1 MGDSWRNILERAA
14 TNLAVDHDPSAPP
27 PPRPAPHHSSSLS
40 RPAAQSYRSFEESRA
55 ALERELAVL
64 SASIPTAYVQTM
76 QPQRLETAPNGES
89 GAPVRPVSIIRPIA
103 VKPPQAESRRSKRSR
118 AWRNVAA
125 VSISSVVVAASGYVL
140 VGYFKG
146 GEIAMPVVP
155 RVEKAFNV
163 EVRPEIAIAPPETI
177 QASVG
182 ESAVEAEPEVNRGTE
197 DALMERG
204 LSQLA
209 RGDGAGGRAI
219 LEVLARYGS
228 VRGALAL
235 AETYDPAN
243 VRHRPDWGLAADVER
258 AREWYRK
265 AADLGSVNAYQ
276 RLKELDRTNQSSMAR
291 RSHAV

>member
-14 TNLAVDHDPSAPP
+14 TNLAVDLDPAAPP
-27 PPRPAPHHSSSLS
+27 PQYEPRPSSSLS
-40 RPAAQSYRSFEESRA
+40 RPAVQAYRSFEESRA
-55 ALERELAVL
+55 ALERELAMV
-64 SASIPTAYVQTM
+64 SASIPTAYVQTARA
-76 QPQRLETAPNGES
+76 QHVETAPIGES
-89 GAPVRPVSIIRPIA
+89 AAPVRSAPLIRPIA
-103 VKPPQAESRRSKRSR
+103 VQPPKTESRRAKRGR

-125 VSISSVVVAASGYVL
+125 VSISSAVVVASGYVL
-140 VGYFKG
+140 VGYFKA
-146 GEIAMPVVP
+146 GEIALPQMP

-163 EVRPEIAIAPPETI
+163 EERPEIFAQQPSTI
-177 QASVG
+177 QASAVLPDV
-182 ESAVEAEPEVNRGTE
+182 ESEPELNRGTE

-204 LSQLA
+204 LNQLA
-209 RGDGAGGRAI
+209 QGDGAGGRAV

-235 AETYDPAN
+235 AQTYDPAN

-276 RLKELDRTNQSSMAR
+276 RLKELDRSNQSSMAR
-291 RSHAV
+291 RSNPV

>member
-14 TNLAVDHDPSAPP
+14 TNLAVDLDPAAPLRQP
-27 PPRPAPHHSSSLS
+27 EPHLSSSLS
-40 RPAAQSYRSFEESRA
+40 RPAVQSYRSFEESRA
-55 ALERELAVL
+55 ALERELAAL
-64 SASIPTAYVQTM
+64 SASIPTAYVQPT
-76 QPQRLETAPNGES
+76 QAQRVEAGPTGES
-89 GAPVRPVSIIRPIA
+89 GAVRTAPITRPIA
-103 VKPPQAESRRSKRSR
+103 VKPPQAESRRAKRSR

-125 VSISSVVVAASGYVL
+125 VSISSAVVVASGYVL
-140 VGYFKG
+140 VGYFKA
-146 GEIAMPVVP
+146 GEIALPQMP
-155 RVEKAFNV
+155 RVEKAFNID
-163 EVRPEIAIAPPETI
+163 VRPEIAVAQPATI
-177 QASVG
+177 QASV
-182 ESAVEAEPEVNRGTE
+182 EVPDVEAAPELNQGTE
-197 DALMERG
+197 DVLMERG

-209 RGDGAGGRAI
+209 QGDGAAGRAV

-243 VRHRPDWGLAADVER
+243 VRHRPEWGLAADVER

-291 RSHAV
+291 QSHAA

>member
-14 TNLAVDHDPSAPP
+14 TNLAVDLDPAAPLRQP
-27 PPRPAPHHSSSLS
+27 EPHLSSSLS
-40 RPAAQSYRSFEESRA
+40 RPAVQSYRSFEESRA
-55 ALERELAVL
+55 ALERELAAL
-64 SASIPTAYVQTM
+64 SASIPTAYVQPT
-76 QPQRLETAPNGES
+76 QAQQVEAAPHGGSGALVRTAPMT
-89 GAPVRPVSIIRPIA
+89 RPIA
-103 VKPPQAESRRSKRSR
+103 VKPPQAESRRAKRSR

-125 VSISSVVVAASGYVL
+125 VSISSAVVVASGYVL
-140 VGYFKG
+140 VGYFKA
-146 GEIAMPVVP
+146 GEIALPQMP
-155 RVEKAFNV
+155 RVEKAFSLD
-163 EVRPEIAIAPPETI
+163 VRPEIAVAQPATI
-177 QASVG
+177 QASV
-182 ESAVEAEPEVNRGTE
+182 EVSDVEAAPELNQGTE
-197 DALMERG
+197 DVLMERG

-209 RGDGAGGRAI
+209 QGDGAAGRAV

-243 VRHRPDWGLAADVER
+243 VRHRPEWGLAADVER

-291 RSHAV
+291 QSHAV